1 MQECS
6 KGSIGCGWSE
16 IMYLSAVTTVLLT
29 KAEGE
34 ERCSY
39 QVKAEKQVVMP
50 YIVHAH
56 CSMSHNVHA
65 CSVVL

>member
-39 QVKAEKQVVMP
+39 QDKIREQVVTHTVQRRIKLIN
-50 YIVHAH
+50 Y
-56 CSMSHNVHA
+56 
-65 CSVVL
+65 VLCVES